1 MTYALFSGR
10 LSKFTIVM
18 IHIESVTED
27 DVVLAFVKAEINSPF
42 YGPKY
47 QAQLAS
53 LGASRETL
61 IDNADLSD
69 QPQNDLRKTLLRGA
83 RGYPDRFL
91 FRNLPRDTAWRRV
104 RLEPN
109 EIVALKNGRFDN
121 WIELT
126 KGSRSVAQGAAEIAS
141 GVAERSANADIRK
154 IAVGVK
160 EIAEKVRAGHKFPEL
175 IVVKATDGSLI
186 LLEGNTRATAY
197 VLAEKSEPTEVFVGS
212 SAQMKFWDWY

>member
-1 MTYALFSGR
+1 M
-10 LSKFTIVM
+10 
-18 IHIESVTED
+18 HHNESVTED
-27 DVVLAFVKAEINSPF
+27 DVVLAFVKAEIDSPL
-42 YGPKY
+42 YGPIY
-47 QAQLAS
+47 QTQLLNLS
-53 LGASRETL
+53 ASRESL

-83 RGYPDRFL
+83 RGYPDQFL
-91 FRNLPRDTAWRRV
+91 FNNFPRDTVWRRV

-141 GVAERSANADIRK
+141 GVAARSANAAIRK
-154 IAVGVK
+154 IAREVK
-160 EIAEKVRAGHKFPEL
+160 EVAEKVRAGHKFPEL
-175 IVVKATDGSLI
+175 IVVQASDGSLI

-212 SAQMKFWDWY
+212 SAQMRFWDWY

>member
-1 MTYALFSGR
+1 MH
-10 LSKFTIVM
+10 
-18 IHIESVTED
+18 HIESVTED
-27 DVVLAFVKAEINSPF
+27 VVVLAFAKAEIDSPL

-69 QPQNDLRKTLLRGA
+69 HPQNELRKKLLRGP
-83 RGYPDRFL
+83 RGYPDQFL
-91 FRNLPRDTAWRRV
+91 FSNFPRNTVWHRV

-109 EIVALKNGRFDN
+109 QIVALKNGRFDN

-141 GVAERSANADIRK
+141 GVAERSANAGVRK
-154 IAVGVK
+154 IAAAVK
-160 EIAEKVRAGHKFPEL
+160 EVAEKVRAGHKFPEL
-175 IVVKATDGSLI
+175 IVVQATDGSFI

-212 SAQMKFWDWY
+212 SAQMRFWDWY